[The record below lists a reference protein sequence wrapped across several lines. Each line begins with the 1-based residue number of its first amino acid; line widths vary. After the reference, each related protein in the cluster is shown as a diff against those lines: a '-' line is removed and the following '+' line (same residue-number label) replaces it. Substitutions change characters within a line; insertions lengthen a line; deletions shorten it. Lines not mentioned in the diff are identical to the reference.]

1 MPVFSR
7 LILPALFA
15 LCGSLRSTAQDDIEN
30 AISTM
35 LAGMSLEE
43 KVGQMTQLTLGA
55 LSSGEANSENPDGH
69 QLDPEKL
76 RHAIV
81 NKHVGSILNVHN
93 MAFSAEHWHKILT
106 QIQDLATKETGN
118 KIPIL
123 YGIDSVHG
131 ANYLR
136 GATLFPHNLGLA
148 ATRNRQLV
156 EQCHAITARETR

>member
-55 LSSGEANSENPDGH
+55 LSSGEANSGNPDGH

-136 GATLFPHNLGLA
+136 GATPFPIIWGLPPR
-148 ATRNRQLV
+148 ATGNWWSNV
-156 EQCHAITARETR
+156 TP